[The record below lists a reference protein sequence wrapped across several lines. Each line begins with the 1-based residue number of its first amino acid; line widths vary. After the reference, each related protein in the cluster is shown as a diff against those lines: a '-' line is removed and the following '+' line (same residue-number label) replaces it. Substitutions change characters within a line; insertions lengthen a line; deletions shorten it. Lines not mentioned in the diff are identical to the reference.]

1 MPGMRG
7 IQEGARRIRAG
18 RPARA
23 RLRGATTR
31 RPGPGCVTAP
41 RGVRRNRLLAEECLA
56 LNLKSQP
63 PRPGWI
69 ERLFSWGVAIAML
82 VTTVVGFGLLVT
94 ARHQRAAGAAS
105 TPASAAA
112 TSSVLLATPIDSRLR
127 AIELRGTGDGA
138 RSTGLGPP
146 AAAVDCGEQA
156 QKVAPLAG
164 APGRQPPPKVAATS
178 SHEQA
183 PARRCPGG

>member
-1 MPGMRG
+1 M
-7 IQEGARRIRAG
+7 
-18 RPARA
+18 
-23 RLRGATTR
+23 
-31 RPGPGCVTAP
+31 
-41 RGVRRNRLLAEECLA
+41 
-56 LNLKSQP
+56 NLKSQP

-105 TPASAAA
+105 TPASATATA

-138 RSTGLGPP
+138 RSTGRGPP